1 MTYKRPILGNTSV
14 ILFRLRT
21 FGVGK
26 TLYFSPFWIYNST
39 FWWPPLE
46 CSIRCLWI
54 NFNRFC
60 IVFPFC
66 LKTSFCFPSWY
77 ITIHGNFSI
86 WNKLKL
92 NNEWRTLFRCNT
104 FWDSQRDFMSSGVQ
118 STLKTLTFSCS
129 EYKVAKSSNLDSYFG
144 QSVHESSP
152 KMIKVKAELWMASWN
167 SWGEDRVGASAGS
180 GLCLFLLTNPFSSC
194 KTLKIWK
201 NFAFVKIHF

>member
-92 NNEWRTLFRCNT
+92 NYLRVKKELFFVAILFEIHREISCHPECNRLWRHWHFLVRNT
-104 FWDSQRDFMSSGVQ
+104 
-118 STLKTLTFSCS
+118 K
-129 EYKVAKSSNLDSYFG
+129 
-144 QSVHESSP
+144 
-152 KMIKVKAELWMASWN
+152 
-167 SWGEDRVGASAGS
+167 
-180 GLCLFLLTNPFSSC
+180 
-194 KTLKIWK
+194 
-201 NFAFVKIHF
+201 

>member
-26 TLYFSPFWIYNST
+26 TFYFLPFWIYNST

-92 NNEWRTLFRCNT
+92 NYLRVKDSPFSLQYFLRFTERFHVIRSAIDFEDIDIFLFRIQSSQVIKLGFIFRTISTWIFTENDKSQSWT
-104 FWDSQRDFMSSGVQ
+104 LNGILEFLRWRQSWSFGWFWSLFV
-118 STLKTLTFSCS
+118 FIN
-129 EYKVAKSSNLDSYFG
+129 KSF
-144 QSVHESSP
+144 Q
-152 KMIKVKAELWMASWN
+152 
-167 SWGEDRVGASAGS
+167 
-180 GLCLFLLTNPFSSC
+180 FL
-194 KTLKIWK
+194 
-201 NFAFVKIHF
+201 